1 LSYGAWQDPTHVR
14 GFNERSWLYY
24 TEWHWYMGW
33 TEARFDL
40 QSLELEMSPLGAQ
53 MRVAGKPDEEI
64 FRTPRAVDVLNV
76 RLRKRYLQES
86 ERREAL
92 RQQPGPRK

>member
-1 LSYGAWQDPTHVR
+1 
-14 GFNERSWLYY
+14 
-24 TEWHWYMGW
+24 
-33 TEARFDL
+33 
-40 QSLELEMSPLGAQ
+40 
-53 MRVAGKPDEEI
+53 MRAAGRPDEEI